1 MLGNTNRIGF
11 DILGQ
16 VGGFDLPQNA
26 FVKRAIAFRLPRQFL
41 VTNGCA
47 IQCQRRALL
56 FAERR
61 LEIGLSSLRL
71 GNGIAKNGWLG
82 FGSAPQG
89 IVRFAQSR
97 FRCHHSGMLLLVTKS
112 KRGDVGLDLGD
123 VATRF
128 AHQLCAGN
136 TRDCDQ
142 HIDVVACLLDLLKLT
157 FQTEPVCFGR
167 GQFAAEL
174 L

>member
-1 MLGNTNRIGF
+1 MLDTEGWVYSDYG
-11 DILGQ
+11 LGR
-16 VGGFDLPQNA
+16 G
-26 FVKRAIAFRLPRQFL
+26 
-41 VTNGCA
+41 
-47 IQCQRRALL
+47 
-56 FAERR
+56 
-61 LEIGLSSLRL
+61 SLRQVF
-71 GNGIAKNGWLG
+71 GPVSIAPFLRANLHAETRQRGLKG
-82 FGSAPQG
+82 GSMMQMPGTFVVDSQG
-89 IVRFAQSR
+89 VVRFAQSR

-112 KRGDVGLDLGD
+112 KRGDIGLDLGD